1 MSYTFLEHFSMLIYE
16 TRKDG
21 LVTFSTERSLKPNWY
36 LRISMLVLLD
46 LDMEMAMFASEIT
59 PKLGSLCST

>member
-1 MSYTFLEHFSMLIYE
+1 MLIYE